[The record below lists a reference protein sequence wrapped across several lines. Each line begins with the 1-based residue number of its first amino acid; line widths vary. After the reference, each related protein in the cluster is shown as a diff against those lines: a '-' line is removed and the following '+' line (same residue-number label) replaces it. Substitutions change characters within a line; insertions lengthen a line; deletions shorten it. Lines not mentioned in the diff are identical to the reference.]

1 MKQPSLGTKRLILRS
16 FEMSDAPR
24 VQLLADDKAIADTTL
39 NIPHPYE
46 DGMAEQWIGT
56 HEEKFKK
63 GELANF
69 AVILEETNQL
79 IGAIGLVINKRFNR
93 AELGYWIA
101 RNYWNK
107 GYATEA
113 AMRVLE
119 YGFAERNLH
128 KIHASHLKRNP
139 SSGRIM
145 EKIGMKKEGE
155 FKEHV
160 IKWGKY
166 EDLIISGITQIEWR
180 ELIKQDS

>member
-1 MKQPSLGTKRLILRS
+1 
-16 FEMSDAPR
+16 MSDAPR
-24 VQLLADDKAIADTTL
+24 VQLLAGDKAIADTTL
-39 NIPHPYE
+39 NIPHPYK
-46 DGMAEQWIGT
+46 DGIAEQWIGT

-69 AVILEETNQL
+69 AVILKETNQL

-113 AMRVLE
+113 AKRILE
-119 YGFAERNLH
+119 YGFTERGLH

-145 EKIGMKKEGE
+145 EKIGMTKEGE

-160 IKWGKY
+160 IKYGKY
-166 EDLIISGITQIEWR
+166 KDLIIYGITQEEWQD
-180 ELIKQDS
+180 LIKQNS

>member
-1 MKQPSLGTKRLILRS
+1 
-16 FEMSDAPR
+16 MSDAPR
-24 VQLLADDKAIADTTL
+24 VQLLAGDKAIADTTL

-46 DGMAEQWIGT
+46 DGIAEQWIGT
-56 HEEKFKK
+56 HEGKFKK

-69 AVILEETNQL
+69 AVILKETDQL

-107 GYATEA
+107 GYTTEA
-113 AMRVLE
+113 AKRVLE
-119 YGFAERNLH
+119 YGFAERGVH

-145 EKIGMKKEGE
+145 EKIGMTKEGE

-160 IKWGKY
+160 IKSGKY
-166 EDLIISGITQIEWR
+166 EDLIIYGITQKEWQD
-180 ELIKQDS
+180 LIKQNS